1 MQIIKGRKHATF
13 SNIEDYP
20 LYGLDLK
27 KMFEWIAKKKKE
39 ITKFKYA
46 MGEGDLS
53 DSDASD
59 DGYETEIDYN

>member
-1 MQIIKGRKHATF
+1 MF
-13 SNIEDYP
+13 SNIEDDP
-20 LYGLDLK
+20 LHGLDRK
-27 KMFEWIAKKKKE
+27 KMFEWIEKKKKE

-59 DGYETEIDYN
+59 DNDGHETEIDSN